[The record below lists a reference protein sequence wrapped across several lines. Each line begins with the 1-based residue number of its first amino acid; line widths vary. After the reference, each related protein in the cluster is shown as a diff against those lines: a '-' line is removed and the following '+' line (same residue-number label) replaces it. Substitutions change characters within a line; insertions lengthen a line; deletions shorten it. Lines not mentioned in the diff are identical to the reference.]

1 MGHHRNRIK
10 SWQECRKEIGE
21 KIKEMRLE
29 LALSPENAAE
39 ILHTGTNHLL
49 YLEDGYLKNMQIS
62 TLHALSYK
70 YNYKL
75 QISFEKKIVQPAHR

>member
-10 SWQECRKEIGE
+10 AWQACQKEIGE
-21 KIKEMRLE
+21 QIRNMRLE
-29 LALSPENAAE
+29 QGLSPETAAE

-62 TLHALSYK
+62 TLHALAYK

-75 QISFEKKIVQPAHR
+75 KISFEKKT